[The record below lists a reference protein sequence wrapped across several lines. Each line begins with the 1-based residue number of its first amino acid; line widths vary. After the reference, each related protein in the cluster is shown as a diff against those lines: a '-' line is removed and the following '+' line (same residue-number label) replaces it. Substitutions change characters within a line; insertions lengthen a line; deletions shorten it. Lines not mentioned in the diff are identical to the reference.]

1 LFLRSRQCDDWLRQQ
16 MLAGGLTTGSI
27 TDSSDA
33 AWGLAIS
40 IMIPRGK
47 PELLAAPV
55 TVHLPFDLVSYLA

>member
-1 LFLRSRQCDDWLRQQ
+1 